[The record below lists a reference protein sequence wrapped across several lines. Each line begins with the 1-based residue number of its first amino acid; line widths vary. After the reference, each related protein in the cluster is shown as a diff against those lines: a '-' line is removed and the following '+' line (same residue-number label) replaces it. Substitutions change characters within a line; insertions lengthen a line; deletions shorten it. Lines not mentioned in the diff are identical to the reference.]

1 MAREANFNPISEYRW
16 ADDYSGRQSI
26 SGDGSSGS
34 GYDGSAIRR
43 VKSERFDNNRFMS
56 LSSGF

>member
-56 LSSGF
+56 LSFGF